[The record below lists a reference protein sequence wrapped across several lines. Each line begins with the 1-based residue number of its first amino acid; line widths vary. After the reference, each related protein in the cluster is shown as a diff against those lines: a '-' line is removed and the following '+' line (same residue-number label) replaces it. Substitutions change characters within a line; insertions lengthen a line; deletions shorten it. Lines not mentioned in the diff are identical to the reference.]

1 MYVAI
6 EVEQLAKTYAGGT
19 EALRDVTF
27 HVDEGEIFGYLGRN
41 GGGKTTTVRILTG
54 LTRPTTGRARVAGV
68 DVVARPEDVRSRIG
82 VTLQEAALDELL
94 TGREFLTLVASLW
107 GLRRQAARARADE
120 LLELFDLAAAAG
132 RRVGTYSG
140 GMQRRLDLAAALV
153 RRPEVLFLDE
163 PTTGLDPQSRRAL
176 WDEIRRLR
184 GEGTTVF
191 LTTQYLEEAEA
202 LADRLAVVHEG
213 RIVAL
218 GSPETLRAQLGGT
231 VLRLRTNAADADR
244 VATRLVGRA
253 SLVNGGGTVE
263 IDLDQPADALDAAAA
278 LATLGLH
285 VDDVEIHR
293 PSLEDVF
300 VALTGAG
307 AGAGVGSGSRS
318 GEAA

>member
-6 EVEQLAKTYAGGT
+6 EVEQLAKVYAGGT

-54 LTRPTTGRARVAGV
+54 LTRPTGGRARVAGV
-68 DVVARPEDVRSRIG
+68 DVVARSEDVRSRIG

-94 TGREFLTLVASLW
+94 TGQEFLTLVASLW
-107 GLRRQAARARADE
+107 GLSRRAARSRAGE
-120 LLELFDLAAAAG
+120 LLELFDLAPAAG
-132 RRVGTYSG
+132 RRIGTYSG

-184 GEGTTVF
+184 SEGTTVF

-218 GSPETLRAQLGGT
+218 GSPETLRSELGGT
-231 VLRLRTNAADADR
+231 VLRLRTTPAEASRAAH
-244 VATRLVGRA
+244 RLAGRA
-253 SLVNGGGTVE
+253 QLVDGGATVE
-263 IDLDQPADALDAAAA
+263 VDLDRPADALEAAAA
-278 LATLGLH
+278 LSALGLRP
-285 VDDVEIHR
+285 DDLEIHR

-300 VALTGAG
+300 MALTGAD
-307 AGAGVGSGSRS
+307 AGAGPRS

>member
-1 MYVAI
+1 
-6 EVEQLAKTYAGGT
+6 
-19 EALRDVTF
+19 
-27 HVDEGEIFGYLGRN
+27 
-41 GGGKTTTVRILTG
+41 
-54 LTRPTTGRARVAGV
+54 
-68 DVVARPEDVRSRIG
+68 VARPGDVRSRIG

-107 GLRRQAARARADE
+107 GLPRREARARAGE
-120 LLELFDLAAAAG
+120 LLELFDLTAAAG

-184 GEGTTVF
+184 SEGTTVF

-213 RIVAL
+213 GIVAL
-218 GSPETLRAQLGGT
+218 GSPETLRSQLGGT
-231 VLRLRTNAADADR
+231 VLRLRTNPADAAR
-244 VATRLVGRA
+244 AANRLAGRA
-253 SLVNGGGTVE
+253 QLVNGGGTVE
-263 IDLDQPADALDAAAA
+263 VDLEQPADALEAVAA
-278 LATLGLH
+278 LAALGLRP
-285 VDDVEIHR
+285 DDVEIHR

-300 VALTGAG
+300 VALTGPAG
-307 AGAGVGSGSRS
+307 AAAGAGSRS

>member
-6 EVEQLAKTYAGGT
+6 EAEQLAKIYATGT

-27 HVDEGEIFGYLGRN
+27 HVGEGEIFGYLGRN

-54 LTRPTTGRARVAGV
+54 LTGATRGRARVAGV
-68 DVVARPEDVRSRIG
+68 DVVARPEDVRARIG

-107 GLRRQAARARADE
+107 GLPRREAKARAGE
-120 LLELFDLAAAAG
+120 LLELFDLTAAAG
-132 RRVGTYSG
+132 RRIGTYSG

-184 GEGTTVF
+184 AEGTTVF

-218 GSPETLRAQLGGT
+218 GSPETLRSQLGGT
-231 VLRLRTNAADADR
+231 VLRLRTNPADAAR
-244 VATRLVGRA
+244 AASRLAGRA
-253 SLVNGGGTVE
+253 HLVNGAGTVE
-263 IDLDQPADALDAAAA
+263 IDLEQPADALEAAAA
-278 LATLGLH
+278 LAALGLRP
-285 VDDVEIHR
+285 DDVEIHR

-300 VALTGAG
+300 VALTGPG
-307 AGAGVGSGSRS
+307 AGSRSGTRS

>member
-6 EVEQLAKTYAGGT
+6 EVESLAKVYAGGT
-19 EALRDVTF
+19 EALRDVSF

-54 LTRPTTGRARVAGV
+54 LTRPTGGRARVAGL
-68 DVVARPEDVRSRIG
+68 DVVTRSDAIRSRIG

-107 GLRRQAARARADE
+107 GMRHKAARARAGE
-120 LLELFDLAAAAG
+120 LLELFDLTPAAG
-132 RRVGTYSG
+132 RRIGTYSG

-191 LTTQYLEEAEA
+191 LTTQYLEEADQ
-202 LADRLAVVHEG
+202 LADRVGIIASG
-213 RIVAL
+213 RIVA
-218 GSPETLRAQLGGT
+218 EGT
-231 VLRLRTNAADADR
+231 
-244 VATRLVGRA
+244 
-253 SLVNGGGTVE
+253 
-263 IDLDQPADALDAAAA
+263 PAA
-278 LATLGLH
+278 LKA
-285 VDDVEIHR
+285 E
-293 PSLEDVF
+293 
-300 VALTGAG
+300 
-307 AGAGVGSGSRS
+307 VG
-318 GEAA
+318 

>member
-6 EVEQLAKTYAGGT
+6 EVEQLAKVYAGGT
-19 EALRDVTF
+19 EALRDVSF

-54 LTRPTTGRARVAGV
+54 LTRPTGGRARVAGL
-68 DVVARPEDVRSRIG
+68 DVVGRSDAIRSRIG

-107 GLRRQAARARADE
+107 GMSPKAARARADE
-120 LLELFDLAAAAG
+120 LLDLFDLAPAAG

-213 RIVAL
+213 SIVAL
-218 GSPETLRAQLGGT
+218 GTPETLRSRLGGT
-231 VLRLRTNAADADR
+231 VLRLRTTPADA
-244 VATRLVGRA
+244 GRA
-253 SLVNGGGTVE
+253 ASRLAGRAQLLDGGGTVE
-263 IDLDQPADALDAAAA
+263 VDLDGPEDALETAAA
-278 LATLGLH
+278 LAALGLRP
-285 VDDVEIHR
+285 DDVEIRR

-300 VALTGAG
+300 LSLTGAG
-307 AGAGVGSGSRS
+307 AASPGA
-318 GEAA
+318 AA

>member
-6 EVEQLAKTYAGGT
+6 EVEQLAKVYAGGT

-54 LTRPTTGRARVAGV
+54 LTRPTGGRARVAGL
-68 DVVARPEDVRSRIG
+68 DVVERSGEIRTHIG

-107 GLRRQAARARADE
+107 GMPRKTARARADE
-120 LLELFDLAAAAG
+120 LLELFDLGAAGG

-218 GSPETLRAQLGGT
+218 GTPEALRSRLGGT
-231 VLRLRTNAADADR
+231 VLRLRT
-244 VATRLVGRA
+244 T
-253 SLVNGGGTVE
+253 
-263 IDLDQPADALDAAAA
+263 PADARRAAARLAGRAQLIDGGTTVEVDLTGAEDALEAAAA
-278 LATLGLH
+278 LAALGIRA
-285 VDDVEIHR
+285 DDVEIRR

-300 VALTGAG
+300 LTLTGVG
-307 AGAGVGSGSRS
+307 AASPGA
-318 GEAA
+318 AA

>member
-6 EVEQLAKTYAGGT
+6 EVEQLAKVYAGGT

-54 LTRPTTGRARVAGV
+54 LTRPTGGRARVAGL
-68 DVVARPEDVRSRIG
+68 DVVERSDEIRTRIG

-107 GLRRQAARARADE
+107 GMPRTAARARADE

-218 GSPETLRAQLGGT
+218 GTPEALRSRLGGT
-231 VLRLRTNAADADR
+231 VLRLRT
-244 VATRLVGRA
+244 T
-253 SLVNGGGTVE
+253 
-263 IDLDQPADALDAAAA
+263 PADAGRAAARLAGRAQLIDGGTTVEVGLTGPEDALEAAAA
-278 LATLGLH
+278 LAALGIRA
-285 VDDVEIHR
+285 DDVEIRR

-300 VALTGAG
+300 LTLTAAG
-307 AGAGVGSGSRS
+307 AASPGA
-318 GEAA
+318 AA

>member
-6 EVEQLAKTYAGGT
+6 EVEQLAKVYAGGT
-19 EALRDVTF
+19 EALKDVTF

-54 LTRPTTGRARVAGV
+54 LTRPTGGRARVSGL
-68 DVVARPEDVRSRIG
+68 DVVERSGEIRSRIG

-107 GLRRQAARARADE
+107 GLSRRAARARADE
-120 LLELFDLAAAAG
+120 LLELFDLAAAGG

-184 GEGTTVF
+184 SEGTTVF

-218 GSPETLRAQLGGT
+218 GTPEALRSRLGGT
-231 VLRLRTNAADADR
+231 VLRLRTTPADADR
-244 VATRLVGRA
+244 AASRLAGRA
-253 SLVNGGGTVE
+253 QLIDGGTTVE
-263 IDLDQPADALDAAAA
+263 VDLESAEDALEAAAA
-278 LATLGLH
+278 LAALGIRP
-285 VDDVEIHR
+285 DDVEIRR

-300 VALTGAG
+300 LTLTGAG
-307 AGAGVGSGSRS
+307 AGASSPG
-318 GEAA
+318 AAA

>member
-6 EVEQLAKTYAGGT
+6 EVEQLAKVYAGGT
-19 EALRDVTF
+19 EALGDVTF

-41 GGGKTTTVRILTG
+41 GGGKTTTVRVLTG
-54 LTRPTTGRARVAGV
+54 LTRATRGRARVAGV

-107 GLRRQAARARADE
+107 GLSRRAAHARGDE
-120 LLELFDLAAAAG
+120 LLELFDLTAAAG
-132 RRVGTYSG
+132 RRIGTSSG

-191 LTTQYLEEAEA
+191 LTTQYLEEADA

-218 GSPETLRAQLGGT
+218 GTPETLRSQLGGT
-231 VLRLRTNAADADR
+231 VLRLRTTPAEARRAAN
-244 VATRLVGRA
+244 RLSGRA
-253 SLVNGGGTVE
+253 QLVDGGGTVE
-263 IDLDQPADALDAAAA
+263 VDLERPEDALEAAAA
-278 LATLGLH
+278 LAALGLRP
-285 VDDVEIHR
+285 DDVEIHR

-300 VALTGAG
+300 MALTGAG
-307 AGAGVGSGSRS
+307 AGAGAGS